1 RIWWISRQAR
11 SLMGQATDAK
21 YKSIVAIII
30 ESGVLY
36 AACLVS
42 DVALEFAL
50 DPGSNGMVP
59 FDFGPVVTLMSGL
72 APTLIIVRVT
82 HGKSVD

>member
-1 RIWWISRQAR
+1 RIWWISREAR
-11 SLMGQATDAK
+11 GSMGQTTDAK

-42 DVALEFAL
+42 DVALDFAL
-50 DPGSNGMVP
+50 DPGSNGLVP

-72 APTLIIVRVT
+72 APTLIIVRVMY
-82 HGKSVD
+82 GKS